1 MGCVGMGRHR
11 RARRMCRRRRTT
23 DLPRCTRHRIM
34 ATTRS
39 PNCWWYVQRG
49 EEGENVRMCRI
60 RGSWGGGRMSGI
72 DIHLYRYLY
81 GYVGIFLSL
90 YRMNIYT
97 DMFTWTYPS
106 FCVDTFVYIYPYVF
120 STDSIRY
127 ISFAAVWEGSC
138 GDTKEI
144 VYMCVCKSLY
154 RYLYFCLHMHDAHIC
169 ISLSICLSLSL

>member
-1 MGCVGMGRHR
+1 
-11 RARRMCRRRRTT
+11 
-23 DLPRCTRHRIM
+23 M

-127 ISFAAVWEGSC
+127 ISIAAVWGILWRHQR
-138 GDTKEI
+138 D
-144 VYMCVCKSLY
+144 
-154 RYLYFCLHMHDAHIC
+154 CLHVFACLYIDTCTYSCICMYAHIST
-169 ISLSICLSLSL
+169 SLSICLPFSLWRVVDHGGCVYG

>member
-1 MGCVGMGRHR
+1 
-11 RARRMCRRRRTT
+11 
-23 DLPRCTRHRIM
+23 
-34 ATTRS
+34 
-39 PNCWWYVQRG
+39 
-49 EEGENVRMCRI
+49 MCRI

-81 GYVGIFLSL
+81 GYVGIFLSI

-106 FCVDTFVYIYPYVF
+106 FCVDTFVYIYTYVF

-127 ISFAAVWEGSC
+127 ISIAAVLEGWC

-144 VYMCVCKSLY
+144 VYMC
-154 RYLYFCLHMHDAHIC
+154 LHV
-169 ISLSICLSLSL
+169 SI